1 MAYFNINHHQHEE
14 EMFVVENRTIN
25 ASYYVLKL
33 KSEFAFPQIKPGQF
47 VNILVDDSAT
57 TFLRRPIS
65 IYDVDYEQ
73 NTLDLLILIAG
84 EGTRK
89 LSLKKVGDK
98 VNLLFPLGQGFT
110 WDESTKKVLLIGG
123 GVGLA
128 PLLYLGK
135 ELVKE
140 HIQVHTLIGGRSAD
154 YIIEK
159 ERFESLGQVSVST
172 DDGSLGEA
180 GLLTVHSI
188 MKELGSFDKIYTCG
202 PDPMMKAVARMAK
215 EAQVACEVSLENLM
229 ACGIGSCL
237 CCVEDTTTGHRC
249 ACTEGPVF
257 NIDELKWN
265 SNES

>member
-1 MAYFNINHHQHEE
+1 MAYFTINHHQHEE
-14 EMFVVENRTIN
+14 DLFVVENRKIN
-25 ASYYVLKL
+25 ESYYVLRL
-33 KSEFAFPQIKPGQF
+33 KSEFAFPQIYPGQF
-47 VNILVDDSAT
+47 VNVLVDDSPS

-65 IYDVDYEQ
+65 IYDVDLDE

-89 LSLKKVGDK
+89 LSYRKPGDK

-110 WDESTKKVLLIGG
+110 WDDQVKKVLLIGG

-128 PLLYLGK
+128 PLLFLGK
-135 ELVKE
+135 ELQQSGIE
-140 HIQVHTLIGGRSAD
+140 VHTLIGGRSKD
-154 YIIEK
+154 YIIEQ
-159 ERFESLGQVSVST
+159 ERFESIGQVYIST
-172 DDGSLGEA
+172 DDGTAGEQ
-180 GLLTVHSI
+180 GLLTANTV
-188 MKELGSFDKIYTCG
+188 MKDLGAFDKIYTCG

-215 EAQVACEVSLENLM
+215 EAQVSCEVSLENLM

-257 NIDELKWN
+257 DINELKW
-265 SNES
+265 S